1 MPRYFFDVHEDQDM
15 ADDTGT
21 ELPDRRAM
29 RSEAIRLAG
38 EIIADEDG
46 KLADEQW
53 NMTVRDEAGN
63 KVMTL
68 WFSAVE
74 H

>member
-1 MPRYFFDVHEDQDM
+1 M

-29 RSEAIRLAG
+29 RGEAIRLAG
-38 EIIADEDG
+38 EIITDEDG
-46 KLADEQW
+46 NLAGEEW
-53 NMTVRDEAGN
+53 NMTVRDDGGRT
-63 KVMTL
+63 VMTL
-68 WFSAVE
+68 RFSAVE